1 MKMGQKSKTVHFD
14 GNLEDGF
21 KVNFKKKTTIG
32 YFKVMRMQIVF
43 MLFTRTK

>member
-21 KVNFKKKTTIG
+21 KVNFKKKDN
-32 YFKVMRMQIVF
+32 Y
-43 MLFTRTK
+43 

>member
-21 KVNFKKKTTIG
+21 KFEMTIYKENLSWDNNIYQHKLKILPG
-32 YFKVMRMQIVF
+32 G
-43 MLFTRTK
+43 

>member
-21 KVNFKKKTTIG
+21 KVNLKKTTID